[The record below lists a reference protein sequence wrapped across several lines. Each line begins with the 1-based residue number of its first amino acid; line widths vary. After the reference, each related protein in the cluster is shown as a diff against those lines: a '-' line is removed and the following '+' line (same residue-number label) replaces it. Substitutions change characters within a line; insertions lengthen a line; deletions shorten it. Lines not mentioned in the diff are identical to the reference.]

1 MRDLSV
7 RAKLTL
13 WYLLVTFAGLLF
25 FGVLSY
31 GALRFA
37 LFQGKKSHLR
47 GREQRL
53 IQFLEDNKAEH
64 TPLPLSEQLRQLFHR
79 YP

>member
-13 WYLLVTFAGLLF
+13 WYLLVTFAGLLL

-47 GREQRL
+47 GREQRR
-53 IQFLEDNKAEH
+53 
-64 TPLPLSEQLRQLFHR
+64 SEERR
-79 YP
+79 VGKEC

>member
-13 WYLLVTFAGLLF
+13 WYLSVTFTGLLL
-25 FGVLSY
+25 FGVVSY
-31 GALRFA
+31 GSLRFS
-37 LFQGKKSHLR
+37 LLQGKKSHLR

-53 IQFLEDNKAEH
+53 IQFLEENKAKS
-64 TPLPLSEQLRQLFHR
+64 TPLPLS
-79 YP
+79 